1 MKLIWISAD
10 EHAARTYLL
19 VDDLGFLLQPLLV
32 EPLVH
37 QSPIGTQTLGIVAG
51 SRRYCWYM
59 RILLYQRAAR

>member
-1 MKLIWISAD
+1 M
-10 EHAARTYLL
+10 YLL

-37 QSPIGTQTLGIVAG
+37 QSSIRTQAMGIVAG

-59 RILLYQRAAR
+59 GILL